1 MYKAIQEDKEA
12 NHVEKVK
19 PVHLRCAYYLQMVSW
34 TNISKQGALRGIERT
49 SLYTGLS
56 VMPYVM
62 KNSIETLFIMK
73 TSEHPQSTGIP
84 PKLYF
89 MKQNPKGKRQECRH
103 QHRNDSGT

>member
-1 MYKAIQEDKEA
+1 MT
-12 NHVEKVK
+12 
-19 PVHLRCAYYLQMVSW
+19 C
-34 TNISKQGALRGIERT
+34 
-49 SLYTGLS
+49 
-56 VMPYVM
+56 VM
-62 KNSIETLFIMK
+62 KNSLETLFIMQ